1 MIFLSGRRAADGVVL
16 PPDIDEQQE

>member
-1 MIFLSGRRAADGVVL
+1 MIFLSGRRAADGVVP